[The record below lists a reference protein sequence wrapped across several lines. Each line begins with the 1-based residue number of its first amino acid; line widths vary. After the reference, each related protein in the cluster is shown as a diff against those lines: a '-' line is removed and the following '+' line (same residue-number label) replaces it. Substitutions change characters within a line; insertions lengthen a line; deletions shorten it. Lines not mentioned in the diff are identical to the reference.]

1 MVHVSCNKFSKN
13 FLFTLTRSLSL
24 CVCVQDPFQVSD
36 NMGRFARLKERH
48 VFLFEKVIIVSKKV
62 EAPIQPKKQKKSDA
76 YIYKDH
82 IQVECAC
89 VRACVRV

>member
-1 MVHVSCNKFSKN
+1 M
-13 FLFTLTRSLSL
+13 
-24 CVCVQDPFQVSD
+24 CVQDPFQVSD

-82 IQVECAC
+82 IQVECVC
-89 VRACVRV
+89 VCVCVCV

>member
-1 MVHVSCNKFSKN
+1 M
-13 FLFTLTRSLSL
+13 

-82 IQVECAC
+82 IQVECVC
-89 VRACVRV
+89 VCACVRV